1 MHLICHIHISK
12 PNDDDAT
19 HSICCCCATDRDRAE
34 NGMCGCIATDRRKR
48 SVGRCVGGGGV
59 EIPPSLSSL
68 SLSPHVSESK
78 KKPSMCPGSSPPP
91 LTASPSLVVFW
102 WRVTVEVNILVRV
115 KAGGQDL
122 IMP

>member
-1 MHLICHIHISK
+1 ML
-12 PNDDDAT
+12 DD
-19 HSICCCCATDRDRAE
+19 
-34 NGMCGCIATDRRKR
+34 
-48 SVGRCVGGGGV
+48 VWVV
-59 EIPPSLSSL
+59 EALKFLPHYPL
-68 SLSPHVSESK
+68 SLTSCFRKQK

>member
-1 MHLICHIHISK
+1 ML
-12 PNDDDAT
+12 DD
-19 HSICCCCATDRDRAE
+19 
-34 NGMCGCIATDRRKR
+34 
-48 SVGRCVGGGGV
+48 VWVV
-59 EIPPSLSSL
+59 EALKFLPHYPL